1 MSTAKE
7 LAQAYF
13 DGLKATY
20 YNYDGQEVWD
30 EFACVIHG
38 ANQRDLDR
46 LTALYPDIPVHQL
59 EQLDQTLGDVGVEGG
74 EPVQVPLVRP
84 VNH

>member
-30 EFACVIHG
+30 EFASVIHG
-38 ANQRDLDR
+38 ADQRDLDR
-46 LTALYPDIPVHQL
+46 LTSLYPDVPESLIQL
-59 EQLDQTLGDVGVEGG
+59 LKLADGTYYREYPRDKEIGRAHV
-74 EPVQVPLVRP
+74 
-84 VNH
+84 